1 MSVTYFVKF
10 SSSWAEYHICPY
22 NEWPLYF
29 LWYMPGLQIVNFDP
43 WWLSTEGCF
52 LILVIVIIWPLFSL
66 YYNWYWCVL
75 LIASS
80 NMVSSDA
87 LTTNYPGKIPPGLDL
102 PSDAVDGKLMKTA
115 GQDWNTKEG
124 FFCQLRSW
132 WRDLIGYC
140 IFFTSFCFL
149 I

>member
-75 LIASS
+75 WLRPATWSVQMLWRLIIREKFHQVWTFLV
-80 NMVSSDA
+80 M
-87 LTTNYPGKIPPGLDL
+87 LWMG
-102 PSDAVDGKLMKTA
+102 
-115 GQDWNTKEG
+115 
-124 FFCQLRSW
+124 SW
-132 WRDLIGYC
+132 WKLQVRIEIQRKD
-140 IFFTSFCFL
+140 SFANWEAGGEIWSVTAYFSQVFAS
-149 I
+149 